1 MNYNEIIY
9 NFIKDYEDIF
19 KCNFHELAKPFKFY
33 SAIIL
38 TKEYNREIYHYN
50 DLDVI

>member
-19 KCNFHELAKPFKFY
+19 KCNFYELAKPFEYY

-38 TKEYNREIYHYN
+38 YGYSIF
-50 DLDVI
+50 L